1 MIKLTSTDQIIGVYD
16 KQKLNFDRYD
26 IEVGTPSSTKE
37 YSIVVDFI
45 NEEITGECI
54 AYGSWFDIEEIECLE
69 LLEVILKDNKPKR
82 DFSYITKKLNL
93 KGVVKNEHYK

>member
-1 MIKLTSTDQIIGVYD
+1 MIKLTSIDQIIGVYEN
-16 KQKLNFDRYD
+16 QELNFDRYD
-26 IEVGTPSSTKE
+26 IEVCTSFSTKD

-54 AYGSWFDIEEIECLE
+54 AYGSWFDIEEVECLE
-69 LLEVILKDNKPKR
+69 LLEIILKDNKQKR
-82 DFSYITKKLNL
+82 DFSYIAKKLKL